1 MRPKYGCRVYASSG
15 TARSGGWAGHEE
27 TSDVSSDRMMT
38 IVVRLDE
45 TLFIYRVPSDVR
57 TL

>member
-1 MRPKYGCRVYASSG
+1 LPRLCKFRHGALR
-15 TARSGGWAGHEE
+15 WLAGHEE

-38 IVVRLDE
+38 IVVRLDD
-45 TLFIYRVPSDVR
+45 TLFIYRVHSDVR